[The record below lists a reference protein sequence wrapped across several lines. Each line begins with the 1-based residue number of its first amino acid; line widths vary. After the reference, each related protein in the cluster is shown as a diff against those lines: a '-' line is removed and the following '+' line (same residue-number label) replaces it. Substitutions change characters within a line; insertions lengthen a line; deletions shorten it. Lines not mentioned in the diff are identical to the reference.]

1 MTIELG
7 KEEKIQIINSH
18 KRNLAYSKYNLEV
31 DILQENAK
39 SAPSAAGIANLQSQ
53 ISDINN
59 QISALDAELAAV
71 EAA

>member
-1 MTIELG
+1 MSIELS

-39 SAPSAAGIANLQSQ
+39 SQPDSSGIANLNSQ
-53 ISDINN
+53 ITEINN
-59 QISALDAELAAV
+59 QVAALDAELEIVSA
-71 EAA
+71 